1 MIWALIPS
9 KLKLYGL
16 IALTVILGMVG
27 VYFKGAENAKV
38 KLRLKTA
45 VKRAEAMKKAK
56 KVRTDA
62 ESDSD
67 DNILDDITR

>member
-16 IALTVILGMVG
+16 IALTVILGAVG
-27 VYFKGAENAKV
+27 IYIKGAENAKN

-45 VKRAEAMKKAK
+45 EKRVAAMKAAK

-62 ESDSD
+62 ENDSD
-67 DNILDDITR
+67 QSILDDITR